1 MLQIDIASAI
11 ALSDLQKKK
20 LESSLQ
26 KKYSNK
32 ELVFDYQVK
41 EELIGGLSVSVA
53 GELHDASLRARLNQL
68 ANKI

>member
-1 MLQIDIASAI
+1 MLQVDIASVV

-26 KKYSNK
+26 TKYSNK
-32 ELVFDYQVK
+32 ELVFDYQIK
-41 EELIGGLSVSVA
+41 EDLIGGLSVSVA